1 MLLLLLLPLT
11 FPPLDFETDKKFI
24 FILFPSLAKIKIKM
38 SGKPRLYYIKESP
51 PCHTVIAVARL
62 LAIDLEL
69 IDVAESYQSKQY
81 AKINPFNRV
90 PTFVDTDG
98 FRLFESRAIAMY
110 LVQSRGPPD
119 SALYPAND
127 LKQRA
132 EIDQYLHFEL
142 GTLYRGLSDVIDPFW
157 KSGEI
162 DRSRKPSL
170 EKALQW
176 LDALLATNN
185 RPFIAPGPRLSLADL
200 SAYFYLRI
208 LAAFTSELDSSVYR
222 AVAAWQRTV
231 AEELKPITADGFFEE
246 ALDSLKEY
254 CEQMRQG
261 VREF

>member
-1 MLLLLLLPLT
+1 MSLSVSELCLFT
-11 FPPLDFETDKKFI
+11 FSISTSISKSV
-24 FILFPSLAKIKIKM
+24 LFFL
-38 SGKPRLYYIKESP
+38 
-51 PCHTVIAVARL
+51 
-62 LAIDLEL
+62 
-69 IDVAESYQSKQY
+69 Q
-81 AKINPFNRV
+81 
-90 PTFVDTDG
+90 
-98 FRLFESRAIAMY
+98 
-110 LVQSRGPPD
+110 
-119 SALYPAND
+119 
-127 LKQRA
+127 
-132 EIDQYLHFEL
+132 
-142 GTLYRGLSDVIDPFW
+142 DPFW

-254 CEQMRQG
+254 CAQMRQG